1 MAAVAKLAEKESFT
15 LGPLGIFNPPEIHV
29 ECPVFTG
36 TLGILFVCIRDR
48 KIDLLDVPLAPIC
61 EAYFRYLIDN
71 AESDLDGA
79 GVALAALAF
88 LVEKKAWM
96 LIPTNEEEEP
106 EGEDILDF
114 VDPYVQEFA
123 PAISDLLDRQSE
135 RDLLFF
141 RHPDAK
147 AQGYELPFDTTE
159 VTSLDLAKAFE
170 KLLAKAK
177 PDPVEQISRPRRNL
191 SEQMVIVMKAL
202 PDDFQTLENIVTGEF
217 TRSEVVWWFL
227 ALLELIRLG
236 QASVKIEDGEVQFAR
251 GHAS

>member
-1 MAAVAKLAEKESFT
+1 MAAVAKTAENTFT
-15 LGPLGIFNPPEIHV
+15 LGPLGLFTPPDIHV

-36 TLGILFVCIRDR
+36 SLGLLFVCIRDR

-61 EAYFRYLIDN
+61 EAYFRYLLEN
-71 AESDLDGA
+71 AESDLEGA

-88 LVEKKAWM
+88 LVEKKAWL
-96 LIPTNEEEEP
+96 LIPSNEEEEP
-106 EGEDILDF
+106 EGEDLLDS
-114 VDPYVQEFA
+114 VDPYVHEFS
-123 PAISDLLDRQSE
+123 PAISDLLERQSE

-141 RHPDAK
+141 RHPDPK
-147 AQGYELPFDTTE
+147 SQYELPFDTSE
-159 VTSLDLAKAFE
+159 VTTADLAKAFE

-177 PDPVEQISRPRRNL
+177 PDPVEPISKPRRNL

-202 PDDFQTLENIVTGEF
+202 PEDFYPLEKIVTGEF

-236 QASVKIEDGEVQFAR
+236 QASVKIEDGEVLFAR
-251 GHAS
+251 GQAN